1 MLKEKLN
8 KKIINETVETII
20 DSIYEVTQEY
30 MYESNQYNESND
42 KFVENQEKYVFEVI
56 KELNNRINK

>member
-42 KFVENQEKYVFEVI
+42 KFVEDQEKYVIEVI

>member
-1 MLKEKLN
+1 MLKE
-8 KKIINETVETII
+8 KIINETVETII

-42 KFVENQEKYVFEVI
+42 KFVEDQEKYVIEVI

>member
-1 MLKEKLN
+1 MLKE
-8 KKIINETVETII
+8 KIINETVETII

-42 KFVENQEKYVFEVI
+42 KFVEEQEKYVIEVI

>member
-1 MLKEKLN
+1 MLKE
-8 KKIINETVETII
+8 KIINETVETII

-30 MYESNQYNESND
+30 MYESNQYDESND
-42 KFVENQEKYVFEVI
+42 KFVEEQEKYVIEVI

>member
-1 MLKEKLN
+1 MSKEKLN

-30 MYESNQYNESND
+30 MYESNQYDESND
-42 KFVENQEKYVFEVI
+42 KFVEEQEKYVIEVI

>member
-42 KFVENQEKYVFEVI
+42 KFVEDQEKYVIEVI
-56 KELNNRINK
+56 KELNNRIK